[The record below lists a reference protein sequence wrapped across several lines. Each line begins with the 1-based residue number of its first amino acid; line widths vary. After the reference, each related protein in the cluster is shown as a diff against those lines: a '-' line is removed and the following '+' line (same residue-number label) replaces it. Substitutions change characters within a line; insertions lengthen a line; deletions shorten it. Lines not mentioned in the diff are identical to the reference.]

1 MKKTN
6 MALQTTKRGYPAL
19 WEEGGGYANAGSATI
34 ISGPNG
40 ERLFPAYIRWDG
52 RLSCDKHAL
61 FIVHVGYIIIEADHQ
76 RRDFEINVYRI
87 TAIHEDGDGHLVADV
102 ENLNSFMHGEWID
115 DLQHELEEPVASAI
129 EKATTYHCRRPI
141 YVATDNYWGYET

>member
-1 MKKTN
+1 MRSKIY
-6 MALQTTKRGYPAL
+6 LETTKYGYPAL

-61 FIVHVGYIIIEADHQ
+61 FIVHEGYMVIDAVHHRQ
-76 RRDFEINVYRI
+76 DFQINVYRI
-87 TAIHEDGDGHLVADV
+87 TAIHNNEDGSRIVADIDRI
-102 ENLNSFMHGEWID
+102 NCFANGEWESN
-115 DLQHELEEPVASAI
+115 LQPELEEPVQAAI
-129 EKATTYHCRRPI
+129 HKATEYHCRGPRYI
-141 YVATDNYWGYET
+141 AANNYWGYDA